1 MWNKIQYALIYSWVK
16 VHALLPM
23 WALYILSDILY
34 VLIYKVVRYRVK
46 VVRQNMK
53 ASFPDKSD
61 TELRRLEREFY
72 HHFAD
77 YVVETIKL
85 AHISLEELQRR
96 AFLKNPELV
105 DTLMEKGHTCF
116 ILLMGHYGNWEWV
129 SSMPLHL
136 WRGAHPCQIYHHLHN
151 RTAAYIFEKLRTR
164 FGATNIPMEDTLTVI
179 GHDWRDGVPNI
190 CGYIA
195 DQSPKYASLHH
206 FVQFFGRET
215 AVLTGTERISRLV
228 HAPVYYCEMTR
239 PRRGRYVCRFIKMT
253 DDASALPKFALTDDY
268 WRRLEAQIRREPHLW
283 LWSHRRWK
291 HTAVR
296 FRELYPDD
304 WPRRLSRL

>member
-34 VLIYKVVRYRVK
+34 VLVYKVVRYRVK

-105 DTLMEKGHTCF
+105 GMVF
-116 ILLMGHYGNWEWV
+116 
-129 SSMPLHL
+129 
-136 WRGAHPCQIYHHLHN
+136 
-151 RTAAYIFEKLRTR
+151 
-164 FGATNIPMEDTLTVI
+164 
-179 GHDWRDGVPNI
+179 
-190 CGYIA
+190 
-195 DQSPKYASLHH
+195 
-206 FVQFFGRET
+206 
-215 AVLTGTERISRLV
+215 RLDF
-228 HAPVYYCEMTR
+228 PFQ
-239 PRRGRYVCRFIKMT
+239 GF
-253 DDASALPKFALTDDY
+253 
-268 WRRLEAQIRREPHLW
+268 PHL
-283 LWSHRRWK
+283 
-291 HTAVR
+291 
-296 FRELYPDD
+296 PDI
-304 WPRRLSRL
+304 PTPQQPGIRSPVF

>member
-34 VLIYKVVRYRVK
+34 VLVYKVVRYRVK

-116 ILLMGHYGNWEWV
+116 ILLMGHYGNWEWF
-129 SSMPLHL
+129 SGSTS
-136 WRGAHPCQIYHHLHN
+136 RFKDSRIYQIYRPLNNQAFDRLFFNPLCRDLYRRPDTEPEQPALLDELPEPGFLH
-151 RTAAYIFEKLRTR
+151 
-164 FGATNIPMEDTLTVI
+164 PD
-179 GHDWRDGVPNI
+179 
-190 CGYIA
+190 
-195 DQSPKYASLHH
+195 
-206 FVQFFGRET
+206 
-215 AVLTGTERISRLV
+215 
-228 HAPVYYCEMTR
+228 R
-239 PRRGRYVCRFIKMT
+239 PRTPCPQTGFAGHIPRHEAGETRLLYHRYETGDR
-253 DDASALPKFALTDDY
+253 DSQRDS
-268 WRRLEAQIRREPHLW
+268 
-283 LWSHRRWK
+283 
-291 HTAVR
+291 
-296 FRELYPDD
+296 
-304 WPRRLSRL
+304 

>member
-34 VLIYKVVRYRVK
+34 VLIYKIIRYRVK

-53 ASFPDKSD
+53 ASFPEKSD

-105 DTLMEKGHTCF
+105 DKLMEKGHTCF
-116 ILLMGHYGNWEWV
+116 ILLMGHYGNWEWF
-129 SSMPLHL
+129 SGSTS
-136 WRGAHPCQIYHHLHN
+136 RFQDSRIYQIYRPLSN
-151 RTAAYIFEKLRTR
+151 QAFDRLFINLRTK
-164 FGATNIPMEDTLTVI
+164 FGSFGIKKQDTVRDVI
-179 GHDWRDGVPNI
+179 TLKKNKTRCVVI
-190 CGYIA
+190 FIA
-195 DQSPKYASLHH
+195 DQTPSRNNLHYWTN
-206 FVQFFGRET
+206 F
-215 AVLTGTERISRLV
+215 LN
-228 HAPVYYCEMTR
+228 PDR
-239 PRRGRYVCRFIKMT
+239 PRTPCPQTGFAGHIPRYEAGETRLLYRRYETGDRDSQRDARKLDYRTICPSDGKMYL
-253 DDASALPKFALTDDY
+253 AQSVGLALDT
-268 WRRLEAQIRREPHLW
+268 
-283 LWSHRRWK
+283 
-291 HTAVR
+291 
-296 FRELYPDD
+296 
-304 WPRRLSRL
+304 

>member
-34 VLIYKVVRYRVK
+34 VTVYKVVRYRVK

-116 ILLMGHYGNWEWV
+116 ILLMGHYGNWEWF
-129 SSMPLHL
+129 SGSTSRFKDSRIYRIYRPLNNQAFDRL
-136 WRGAHPCQIYHHLHN
+136 FFN
-151 RTAAYIFEKLRTR
+151 LRTK
-164 FGATNIPMEDTLTVI
+164 FGSFGIKKQDTVRDVI
-179 GHDWRDGVPNI
+179 TLKKRQNPLCRDLYRRPDTEPEQPALLDELPEPGF
-190 CGYIA
+190 
-195 DQSPKYASLHH
+195 LH
-206 FVQFFGRET
+206 
-215 AVLTGTERISRLV
+215 
-228 HAPVYYCEMTR
+228 PDR
-239 PRRGRYVCRFIKMT
+239 PRTPCPQTGFAGHIPRHEAGETRLLYHRYETGDR
-253 DDASALPKFALTDDY
+253 DSQRDS
-268 WRRLEAQIRREPHLW
+268 
-283 LWSHRRWK
+283 
-291 HTAVR
+291 
-296 FRELYPDD
+296 
-304 WPRRLSRL
+304 